1 VLLTHRGGGVER
13 NPAAVRL
20 SGVLGNVGF
29 LERPFHPATLVSA
42 VRIALRGRLRQYEA
56 RERIEEIRRA
66 EATLERR
73 VEERT
78 AELAAANKQLA
89 SQIWSGRGSR
99 PHCTKRSGWRPSGS
113 SPPASR
119 TTSTTCSWWCSAAC
133 GIFLKDARE
142 PGQIRRLEMM
152 QEAAERGA
160 RLTAQLLAFSRRQK
174 LDPGP
179 SISTRRSPGCAI
191 SCRARSAE
199 AFASRRTSTPNFRL
213 R

>member
-1 VLLTHRGGGVER
+1 MDRGQPAWSDFPFVLLTHRGGGVER

-56 RERIEEIRRA
+56 RERIEEIQRA

-89 SQIWSGRGSR
+89 SQIVERERMEAALHQVPAAGGRRAVHLGR
-99 PHCTKRSGWRPSGS
+99 RARLQQ
-113 SPPASR
+113 PAHGGARQRAAFSSR
-119 TTSTTCSWWCSAAC
+119 TLVS
-133 GIFLKDARE
+133 
-142 PGQIRRLEMM
+142 Q
-152 QEAAERGA
+152 
-160 RLTAQLLAFSRRQK
+160 
-174 LDPGP
+174 
-179 SISTRRSPGCAI
+179 
-191 SCRARSAE
+191 ARSA
-199 AFASRRTSTPNFRL
+199 ASR
-213 R
+213 